1 MTPDLY
7 RRWWRLAAACAL
19 LFALA
24 LLLIPQAQHGHASL
38 LFLALAPVLLV
49 FCVAFTGQQPAFTN
63 ERVLPLDPSLPLPSL
78 SHLPP
83 PATLA

>member
-7 RRWWRLAAACAL
+7 RRWWRLAAACTL

-49 FCVAFTGQQPAFTN
+49 FCVAFTGQQPAFTD